1 MGAGLSVRYR
11 PAASLEIS
19 SGPSYQRNH
28 NLAQYVDT
36 FEDPVATATYGA
48 RYVFGTLRQ
57 EEFSLQTRVN
67 FVVSPKIS
75 LQVYLQPLVSV
86 GDYDGFKEL
95 ARPRTFDFV
104 HYGQDG
110 GTLSYAPV
118 SRQYT
123 VVPGDGGAP
132 FSFGDPDFNFKSLR
146 LNAIFRWEWRPG
158 SALYFVWTEQRE
170 DDARPG
176 RFALGRDVRGVF
188 GAPADD
194 VILFK
199 IAYWFQR

>member
-1 MGAGLSVRYR
+1 MRSPRSQMGYVGVDSDQRKRISIGANWNGEGNEFGGSSLGAGLNVRYR

-36 FEDPVATATYGA
+36 FEDPVAAATYGA

-110 GTLSYAPV
+110 GSLS
-118 SRQYT
+118 Q
-123 VVPGDGGAP
+123 
-132 FSFGDPDFNFKSLR
+132 
-146 LNAIFRWEWRPG
+146 RP
-158 SALYFVWTEQRE
+158 AVAAVHR
-170 DDARPG
+170 RPG
-176 RFALGRDVRGVF
+176 RRRRAVQLRR
-188 GAPADD
+188 P
-194 VILFK
+194 
-199 IAYWFQR
+199 